1 MHYPNE
7 VGIIP
12 LTDAAGITQEFVPG
26 KHYGIDIGW
35 SSVAA
40 EPNCEVLA
48 WQDGVV
54 VDAGKGSEVGNY
66 LVIEHDYPDV
76 QGHRWT
82 AYIHLQSL
90 PSLKKGDKVYFGK
103 PMGNAR
109 RGNSGDSGGVHLH
122 FYLTKIVSR
131 ITKYTWGTMKSNCID
146 PKPFMYYSKEYNKLY
161 ISPTSW
167 KKPLPAPLPDVVD
180 PVERDPHADQIIC
193 HDDDLRVRMKPS
205 LTGTVLG
212 HLLKDKY
219 YNYYEMIRA
228 DGYDWYRIA
237 DDQWCAKVDS
247 LEVLPK
253 EPEGIKLEIG
263 DRLEVM
269 EITEGTITF
278 KIRKE

>member
-12 LTDAAGITQEFVPG
+12 LTDAAGITQEFKPG

-40 EPNCEVLA
+40 TPNCEVLA

-82 AYIHLQSL
+82 GYIHLQSL

-146 PKPFMYYSKEYNKLY
+146 PKPFMYYSKEYNTLY
-161 ISPTSW
+161 ISANSW

-228 DGYDWYRIA
+228 DGYDWYCIA
-237 DDQWCAKVDS
+237 EDQWCAKVDS

-269 EITEGTITF
+269 EITEGAITF

>member
-12 LTDAAGITQEFVPG
+12 LTDAAGITQEFKPG
-26 KHYGIDIGW
+26 VHYGIDIGW

-40 EPNCEVLA
+40 TPNCEVLA

-54 VDAGKGSEVGNY
+54 VDCGKGSEVGNF
-66 LVIEHDYPDV
+66 LVIQHDYAD
-76 QGHRWT
+76 GHRWT
-82 AYIHLQSL
+82 GYIHLQSL

-122 FYLTKIVSR
+122 FYLTRIVSK

-146 PKPFMYYSKEYNKLY
+146 PKPFMYYSKDYNTLY
-161 ISPTSW
+161 ISANSW
-167 KKPLPAPLPDVVD
+167 KKALPAPLPDVVD
-180 PVERDPHADQIIC
+180 PVERDVHADQLIC
-193 HDDDLRVRMKPS
+193 HESNLRVRALPS

-219 YNYYEMIRA
+219 YNYYEMVHA
-228 DGYDWYRIA
+228 DGYDWYKIA
-237 DDQWCAKVDS
+237 DDQYCAKIES
-247 LEVLPK
+247 LEILPK
-253 EPEGIKLEIG
+253 EPDELKLLKG
-263 DRLEVM
+263 DRLEVL
-269 EITEGTITF
+269 EYDDSTVTF
-278 KIRKE
+278 KIIRKE